1 MMSRGSIP
9 LWLVLAMVLFPPP
22 GGSAQTS
29 APEEPTPQSSGEEE
43 PPGGQEYLYRVEN
56 PTLTRGWFGLAP
68 TLARHGVGF
77 EVFYTADFFSNV
89 SGGLDTGTVFLD
101 QLDLM
106 LRLESQPLVGYPNG
120 TLFLMTRGNHGGYPT
135 RNLVGDYQFV
145 NNIEPFFDQFILYEA
160 WYEHRFFDG
169 RFSLKVGLYDTNTEF
184 DVNETGSVFLHAAHG
199 IGTDFGQSGTNG
211 PSIFPIP
218 GVGIRAEAR
227 ATDDLAF
234 RLLVA
239 DGSPGDDPGENARN
253 PLVLRQSEGA
263 LIVAEGSL
271 DWKLGGFDGRLTAG
285 YWMYTA
291 AFETVLN
298 PDPQNPDEDRG
309 NLGFYAL
316 LESTLIRENDRDDQ
330 GLRAFI
336 RWGLANDRFNL
347 FGQYLGTGVVYKGL
361 IPSRDSDHLGIGMA
375 AAFTGTDSIRAAE
388 QEGLDVG
395 DYEISFEL
403 TYRAKIAPGLYVHPD
418 VQYVINPGIGLR
430 GAAGHATTVGIRFE
444 LNF

>member
-1 MMSRGSIP
+1 MMTRGSIP
-9 LWLVLAMVLFPPP
+9 LLLVLAVVLVRPP
-22 GGSAQTS
+22 GGSAQSS
-29 APEEPTPQSSGEEE
+29 ASDEPAPKSSREEE
-43 PPGGQEYLYRVEN
+43 PPGEKHVLHRIDP
-56 PTLTRGWFGLAP
+56 PTLTGGWFGIAP
-68 TLARHGVGF
+68 TLARHGVTF
-77 EVFYTADFFSNV
+77 EMYYTADIFSNV
-89 SGGLDTGTVFLD
+89 SGGLDTGTVYLD

-135 RNLVGDYQFV
+135 RKLVGDYQFV

-160 WYEHRFFDG
+160 WYEHRFFDD
-169 RFSLKVGLYDTNTEF
+169 RFSLKAGLYDTNSEF
-184 DVNETGSVFLHAAHG
+184 DVNETGAVFLHSAHG

-218 GVGIRAEAR
+218 GLGIRAEAR
-227 ATDDLAF
+227 PTDDLGF
-234 RLLVA
+234 RFLVA
-239 DGSPGDDPGENARN
+239 DGAPGDVPGENARN

-263 LIVAEGSL
+263 LVVAEGSL
-271 DWKLGGFDGRLTAG
+271 DGRLAGLDGRLTAG

-298 PDPQNPDEDRG
+298 PDPQNPDEARG
-309 NLGFYAL
+309 NLGFYAFV
-316 LESTLIRENDRDDQ
+316 ESTLFRENQRDDQ
-330 GLRAFI
+330 GLRAFV

-361 IPSRDSDHLGIGMA
+361 IPSRDSDHLGIAMA

-388 QEGLDVG
+388 QEGLDV
-395 DYEISFEL
+395 DDHEISFEL
-403 TYRAKIAPGLYVHPD
+403 TYRAQITPWLYLHPD

-430 GAAGHATTVGIRFE
+430 GAAGHATTVGLRFE
-444 LNF
+444 LLF